1 MKKVGIV
8 VVSLSLL
15 LVALPAKADEVLP
28 PEAKARMDEG
38 YKLLVQRKNAQ
49 AKEKF
54 LQSLAIFPS
63 AKGLGNLAAAEE
75 DLGQY
80 AEALGHVKALLV
92 HPKAPPE
99 DIEKIRKDYLPHLM
113 SRTGHIRV
121 LAVAGQAIS
130 LNGKVVG
137 VAPLADTIDVNPGV
151 YSVSVTDKTVEAKLE
166 AGQSLDLDLR
176 DPKGNDGGTVVK
188 IDLGHK
194 DPDKD
199 PDHGHEHHQPPPQT
213 HSETYRP
220 TMGWVVPGVLLGVS
234 AVGLGGGIAFG
245 AASSA
250 AKTDAEALA
259 KALPCRD
266 RQSASCTAFQ
276 DKLSSQDSRQTLS
289 LVSYTVS
296 GVILAGAVVSFI
308 VWPKATREVTSIRV
322 APTLGG
328 VQVVGT
334 F

>member
-1 MKKVGIV
+1 MKKVGFV

-38 YKLLVQRKNAQ
+38 YKLLMKRKNAE

-54 LQSLAIFPS
+54 LQSLALFPS
-63 AKGLGNLAAAEE
+63 AKGLGNLAAADE

-80 AEALGHVKALLV
+80 AEALGHIKALLV

-99 DIEKIRKDYLPHLM
+99 DLEKIRKDYLPLLM

-121 LAVAGQAIS
+121 VAVAGQAVS

-137 VAPLADTIDVNPGV
+137 VAPLADTIDVNPGLH
-151 YSVSVTDKTVEAKLE
+151 SVEVAGKVVEAKLE

-194 DPDKD
+194 DPD
-199 PDHGHEHHQPPPQT
+199 HGHHQPPPQT
-213 HSETYRP
+213 HSESYRS

-245 AASSA
+245 AASNA
-250 AKTDAEALA
+250 AKSDAESLA
-259 KALPCRD
+259 KSQPCRD
-266 RQSASCTAFQ
+266 QQSASCTTFR
-276 DKLSSQDSRQTLS
+276 DKVSSQDSRQTLS

-296 GVILAGAVVSFI
+296 GVLFAGALVSFI
-308 VWPKATREVTSIRV
+308 VWPKATREVTSVRV

>member
-1 MKKVGIV
+1 MKKVGFV

-38 YKLLVQRKNAQ
+38 YKLLMKRKNAE

-54 LQSLAIFPS
+54 LQSLALFPS

-80 AEALGHVKALLV
+80 AEALGHIKALLV

-99 DIEKIRKDYLPHLM
+99 DIEKIRKDYLPLLM
-113 SRTGHIRV
+113 GRTGHIRV

-137 VAPLADTIDVNPGV
+137 VAPLADTIDVNPGA
-151 YSVSVTDKTVEAKLE
+151 YSISVADKTVEAKLE
-166 AGQSLDLDLR
+166 AGQTLDLDLR

-194 DPDKD
+194 DPD
-199 PDHGHEHHQPPPQT
+199 HGHEHHQPPPQT
-213 HSETYRP
+213 HTETYRP
-220 TMGWVVPGVLLGVS
+220 AMGWVVPGVLLGVS

-245 AASSA
+245 AASNA
-250 AKTDAEALA
+250 AKSDAESLA
-259 KALPCRD
+259 KAQPCRD
-266 RQSASCTAFQ
+266 QQSASCAAFQ
-276 DKLSSQDSRQTLS
+276 DKQKSQDTRTTLS
-289 LVSYTVS
+289 LVSYTLS
-296 GVILAGAVVSFI
+296 GVFLVGSVVSFF
-308 VWPKATREVTSIRV
+308 VWPKSTREVTSIRV
-322 APTLGG
+322 APTVGG
-328 VQVVGT
+328 LQVFGT